1 MYRERSLFSK
11 MSMIEAALAL
21 VDSRGGGGTAM
32 TMDPEQA
39 SPESTSPKAVT
50 AMTMGQEQTSPEST
64 SPEAVA
70 AMTMGPESSEGILPS
85 VHICGSRHRGEF
97 SGKSGQSCH
106 DERPKRFILQW
117 HITHRCNLS
126 CVHCYQNDDVC
137 CAPYESLLDVL
148 DKYERFLQAN
158 HYYAYIS
165 FYGPIPNTHR
175 HPAAHRV
182 PAVVPAAVPAAAPA
196 VVPAAA
202 EAVSDRFSDRVS
214 DSFSD
219 MFSDRASERFSDR
232 YERVLPPAV
241 PCGETRFP
249 RLVIKD
255 ER

>member
-1 MYRERSLFSK
+1 

-21 VDSRGGGGTAM
+21 ADSRGGGGTAM
-32 TMDPEQA
+32 TMDPEQT
-39 SPESTSPKAVT
+39 SPESTSPKAAT

-64 SPEAVA
+64 SPEAVT

-97 SGKSGQSCH
+97 SGKSGQSCR

-158 HYYAYIS
+158 HYYAYI
-165 FYGPIPNTHR
+165 YLTGGEPLTHPEFFPLLKELR
-175 HPAAHRV
+175 RKQFLTGFLTGFLT
-182 PAVVPAAVPAAAPA
+182 
-196 VVPAAA
+196 
-202 EAVSDRFSDRVS
+202 ELLK
-214 DSFSD
+214 DSHTSQPKNC
-219 MFSDRASERFSDR
+219 E
-232 YERVLPPAV
+232 V
-241 PCGETRFP
+241 
-249 RLVIKD
+249 
-255 ER
+255 